1 MQEVFIVSAV
11 RTPMGSFLGS
21 LATVPATKL
30 GSAAII
36 GALEKINLDPKMVQE
51 VYMGNVL
58 QAGEGQAPARQ
69 AALGAGLSNETP
81 STTINKVCAS
91 GMKAVMMAA
100 QSIKA
105 GDQDVIVAGGMEN
118 MSSVPHYFN
127 ARNATKLGDVKMQD
141 GMVLDGLTDV
151 YNKVH
156 MGVCAEKCAAKYEI
170 SREDQDN
177 FAVESYKRSA
187 KAWSEGK
194 FKDEVV
200 SVEIPQ
206 RKGEPVI
213 FSEDEEYKSVNFDRI
228 GTLATVFQKENGTV
242 TAANASTLND
252 GASALVLMSKEKME
266 ELGLK
271 PLAKI
276 ISYADAAQEPEW
288 FTTAPAKA
296 LPIALKKAGLEIS
309 DIDFFEFNEAF
320 SVVGLANNKILGLD
334 SAKVNVNGGAVS
346 LGHPLGSSG
355 SRIIVTLINV
365 LKQNNGK
372 YGAAAICNGG
382 GGASAIVIENL

>member
-21 LATVPATKL
+21 LSTVPAPKL
-30 GSAAII
+30 GSVAIK
-36 GALEKINLDPKMVQE
+36 GALDKINLDPKLVQE

-105 GDQDVIVAGGMEN
+105 GDQNIIIAGGMEN
-118 MSSVPHYFN
+118 MSLVPHYFN

-141 GMVLDGLTDV
+141 GMLLDGLTDV

-177 FAVESYKRSA
+177 FAIESYKRSA

-194 FKDEVV
+194 FKDEIVP
-200 SVEIPQ
+200 VEIPQ
-206 RKGEPVI
+206 RKGDPII
-213 FSEDEEYKSVNFDRI
+213 F
-228 GTLATVFQKENGTV
+228 A
-242 TAANASTLND
+242 
-252 GASALVLMSKEKME
+252 
-266 ELGLK
+266 
-271 PLAKI
+271 
-276 ISYADAAQEPEW
+276 
-288 FTTAPAKA
+288 
-296 LPIALKKAGLEIS
+296 
-309 DIDFFEFNEAF
+309 
-320 SVVGLANNKILGLD
+320 
-334 SAKVNVNGGAVS
+334 
-346 LGHPLGSSG
+346 
-355 SRIIVTLINV
+355 
-365 LKQNNGK
+365 
-372 YGAAAICNGG
+372 
-382 GGASAIVIENL
+382 